1 MRLNKFNK
9 NLKKE
14 YENAI
19 EEKKTFFQK
28 IVHFFKG
35 LKLRHY
41 ILAVASFVFAFLII
55 EHIAVL
61 AINNHYDNKISET
74 TAQSVVKNNSKLNKI
89 ENEHQYKKLKVVNKR
104 FRRISYLQ
112 IFISNLPQGCGSSKD
127 NAGGDNY
134 WEEDNYSDSINNINS
149 SNGNSYNT
157 NIQTDGIDEADIA
170 KCDGKYIYS
179 ISDGMLYVFNL
190 NGEVLDSYSTSANEL
205 YLYEQKIILVN
216 EYDGITVLKLAFDN
230 NKYDLI
236 KLETFEGKVCLSRLK
251 DNMLY
256 LVLQNRNQDDSRS
269 YQNLYCADYLFEYNN
284 LYTLVSYNL
293 DNYELKEADVV
304 NGYNSPF
311 IYMSNQHIYVS
322 ATYSEYKTIT
332 AIAIFTLDLQPVGMV
347 NVCGTIHNQFSM
359 DEYNGYLR
367 VVATDSSMENERLNS
382 ISIFN
387 LSTLELTGYLNE
399 GIGQN
404 RQTIRSV
411 RFDKEKCYVVTYLT
425 TDPLYEIDCSDVTN
439 PVIKSQY
446 EAPGYS
452 SYLHNFIINDH
463 SYLIGLGYDDS
474 RLPKISVYKN
484 EENGTTQIGK
494 DFIIGPGDYE
504 KYLDIDVTYEIDRY
518 KYDMF
523 DNHKAMFFYNDNN
536 YLYVGFTVNE
546 NKYLIVKID
555 VLAEKEVVS
564 VYMDIRHTTLYE
576 SDTRCFMIDYVL
588 YIPVDDE
595 LLIKDFNVA
604 N

>member
-14 YENAI
+14 YENTI
-19 EEKKTFFQK
+19 NEEKSFFQK
-28 IVHFFKG
+28 IVYFLKN

-41 ILAVASFVFAFLII
+41 VLAAASFLFAFLII
-55 EHIAVL
+55 QHIAVI
-61 AINNHYDNKISET
+61 AINNHYNNKINQI
-74 TAQSVVKNNSKLNKI
+74 TAQSISQNNGKLNKI
-89 ENEHQYKKLKVVNKR
+89 ENENQYKKLKVIKTKYEKYSALDV
-104 FRRISYLQ
+104 
-112 IFISNLPQGCGSSKD
+112 IFEILPQGCGSKD
-127 NAGGDNY
+127 YAVDDGY
-134 WEEDNYSDSINNINS
+134 WDEDISSSMNNITS

-157 NIQTDGIDEADIA
+157 NVQTAGIDEADIA
-170 KCDGKYIYS
+170 KCDGKFIYS

-190 NGEVLDSYSTSANEL
+190 NGDVLDSYSTPADEL

-216 EYDGITVLKLAFDN
+216 EYDGVVVLNLAFEN
-230 NKYDLI
+230 NQYNLK
-236 KLETFEGKVCLSRLK
+236 KLESFEGRVRLSRLK

-256 LVLQNRNQDDSRS
+256 LVLQNSNYENNRN
-269 YQNLYCADYLFEYNN
+269 YENLYCADYLFEHTY
-284 LYTLVSYNL
+284 LYSLVSYDLNS
-293 DNYELKEADVV
+293 YELKEADVV
-304 NGYNSPF
+304 NGGYSPY
-311 IYMSNQHIYVS
+311 IYMSNEHIYVS

-332 AIAIFTLDLQPVGMV
+332 AIAIFTLDLNPVGML
-347 NVCGTIHNQFSM
+347 NVCGTLNNQFSM

-367 VVATDSSMENERLNS
+367 VVATDSSMDDERLNS

-387 LSTLELTGYLNE
+387 LSTLELTGFLNE
-399 GIGQN
+399 GIGKN
-404 RQTIRSV
+404 RQTIKSV

-425 TDPLYEIDCSDVTN
+425 QDPLYEIDCSDVTK

-452 SYLHNFIINDH
+452 SYLHNFIINDQ

-474 RLPKISVYKN
+474 RLPKISIYKN
-484 EENGTTQIGK
+484 GENGTTQIGN
-494 DFIIGPGDYE
+494 DFIIGPGAYE
-504 KYLDIDVTYEIDRY
+504 QYYDFNVAYEIDRY

-523 DNHKAMFFYNDNN
+523 DNHKALFFYNDNE
-536 YLYVGFTVNE
+536 YLYVGFTVSE

-555 VLAEKEVVS
+555 VLAEEDVVS
-564 VYMDIRHTTLYE
+564 VYMDIRHETLY
-576 SDTRCFMIDYVL
+576 DNGTRCFMIDYVL
-588 YIPVDDE
+588 YIPVGDE